1 HHARLPVEPPQKNDS
16 STPPACP
23 RHGSAGRPPP
33 ITRYSIDLSAFTRC
47 RCASVSALDLATGGP
62 PSMRLSVFGT
72 GRSQLRH
79 SLFEAGGTTLASPSM
94 TGFGLA
100 LWSSGPTKGPTERV
114 GRHAVSQVGLDRERG
129 VAAEECAI
137 DLYVLHHA
145 LHIVAGF
152 HERDAL
158 DPVYGI
164 DLWVARIAK
173 PLDPLPHPPTP
184 GIVGRKRQ
192 DVVAAIV
199 LH

>member
-1 HHARLPVEPPQKNDS
+1 SR
-16 STPPACP
+16 
-23 RHGSAGRPPP
+23 
-33 ITRYSIDLSAFTRC
+33 
-47 RCASVSALDLATGGP
+47 
-62 PSMRLSVFGT
+62 
-72 GRSQLRH
+72 
-79 SLFEAGGTTLASPSM
+79 
-94 TGFGLA
+94 
-100 LWSSGPTKGPTERV
+100 
-114 GRHAVSQVGLDRERG
+114 VGLDGERG
-129 VAAEECAI
+129 VAAEACAI

-199 LH
+199 LHHAAKLSCAHLKVIGRVVLEVLDLVGTAERLAGIPWGGRRN